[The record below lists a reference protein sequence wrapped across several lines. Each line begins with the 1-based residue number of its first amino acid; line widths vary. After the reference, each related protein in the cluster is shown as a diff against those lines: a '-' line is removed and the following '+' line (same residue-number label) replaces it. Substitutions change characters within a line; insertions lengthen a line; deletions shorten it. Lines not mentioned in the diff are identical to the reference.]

1 MGTNYYA
8 VHDTCGH
15 CGRFERTHIC
25 KSHIIFRAHFTWD
38 SDGDPEPWLTSWA
51 DWRHFLCGPKVDHIV
66 DEYGDRHDIAAF
78 IDRVEATDLAAR
90 RRQYDW
96 CANDPQPYR
105 KLDVVEPDADWLDP
119 DGFSFHG
126 GGFS

>member
-8 VHDTCGH
+8 VHDKCEH

-25 KSHIIFRAHFTWD
+25 KSLITFRGQFTWD

-66 DEYGDRHDIAAF
+66 DEYGDRHDITEF
-78 IDRVEATDLAAR
+78 IDRVEASTPAAR
-90 RRQYDW
+90 RRQYDSVMEH
-96 CANDPQPYR
+96 DLLHR
-105 KLDVVEPDADWLDP
+105 KPGVVPGGDWLDP
-119 DGFSFHG
+119 DGFSFYG
-126 GGFS
+126 GEFS